1 MTIRYKAGDPRGV
14 PSGYEGNALPDEVR
28 VPSCGIEDLDKAFF
42 KTLRDGVAFQVSND
56 PGKQQKVPI
65 VFAVGEKWSMIKSG
79 RAIRDNDGTL
89 ILPLITVRRSG
100 IEQGNADTNGRGMNQ
115 HVGQMTVR
123 TQLDPRDRAYQNI
136 LNKLGLV
143 NSEDVAGDREFDE
156 TGSLLTD
163 RSQVQANA
171 LDNDVRSGGLLAP
184 KLGVNAWQIVTLP
197 TPQFYTATYEVT
209 IWAQYV
215 HHMNQMLEK
224 LMSSYLPTGNR
235 TMRLDT
241 DKGYWFVAYFDEG
254 ISSEDNAD
262 SSSGEELV
270 RKYKL
275 TVKVP
280 AYIVESGAPGM
291 PSGLRKFVSAPQIAF
306 ATGGEG
312 VDTFLDQGIPADND
326 PYAAADDPDRQYL
339 LTDPSQHPQTR
350 VTRTTERA
358 QVDMVVNPF
367 TGKREPEYAKVIQR
381 NSTTGE
387 SVVVPDDGIGLRI
400 VSPK

>member
-1 MTIRYKAGDPRGV
+1 
-14 PSGYEGNALPDEVR
+14 VR

-56 PGKQQKVPI
+56 PGKQQRVPI

-79 RAIRDNDGTL
+79 RAIRDKDGTL
-89 ILPLITVRRSG
+89 ILPLVTVRRSG
-100 IEQGNADTNGRGMNQ
+100 IEQSNTDVNGRGMNQ

-143 NSEDVAGDREFDE
+143 NSEDVAGDRDFDE

-163 RSQVQANA
+163 RAQIQANA
-171 LDNDVRSGGLLAP
+171 LDNDVRAGGLLAP
-184 KLGVNAWQIVTLP
+184 KLGVNAWQIITLP
-197 TPQFYTATYEVT
+197 TPQFYTATYEIT

-262 SSSGEELV
+262 SSSGEELI

-312 VDTFLDQGIPADND
+312 VDTFLDEGIPADND

-350 VTRTTERA
+350 VARTTERA

>member
-14 PSGYEGNALPDEVR
+14 PSGYEGNAPPDEVR

-56 PGKQQKVPI
+56 PGKQQRVPI

-79 RAIRDNDGTL
+79 RAIRDKDGTL
-89 ILPLITVRRSG
+89 ILPLVTVRRSG
-100 IEQGNADTNGRGMNQ
+100 IEQSNTDVNGRGMNQ

-143 NSEDVAGDREFDE
+143 NSEDVAGDRDFDE

-163 RSQVQANA
+163 RAQVQANA
-171 LDNDVRSGGLLAP
+171 LDNDVRAGGLLAP
-184 KLGVNAWQIVTLP
+184 KLGVNAWQIITLP
-197 TPQFYTATYEVT
+197 TPQFYTATYEIT

-262 SSSGEELV
+262 SSSGEELI

-312 VDTFLDQGIPADND
+312 VDTFLDEGIPADND

-350 VTRTTERA
+350 VARTTERA

>member
-1 MTIRYKAGDPRGV
+1 MTTRFRSGDPRGV
-14 PSGYEGNALPDEVR
+14 PSGFERSATPDDVR

-42 KTLRDGVAFQVSND
+42 KTLRDEVGFQVSND

-79 RAIRDNDGTL
+79 RALRDKDGTL
-89 ILPLITVRRSG
+89 ILPLVTVRRTA
-100 IEQGNADTNGRGMNQ
+100 IEQAKEDVNGRGMNQ
-115 HVGQMTVR
+115 HVGQVTVR
-123 TQLDPRDRAYQNI
+123 TKLDPRDRAYQNI

-143 NSEDVAGDREFDE
+143 NSEDVPGDRDFDDS
-156 TGSLLTD
+156 GSLRTARD
-163 RSQVQANA
+163 GTQANA
-171 LDNDVRSGGLLAP
+171 LDNDVRAGGLLAP
-184 KLGVNAWQIVTLP
+184 KLGVNAWQVITLP

-215 HHMNQMLEK
+215 NHMNQMLER

-235 TMRLDT
+235 TMKLDT
-241 DKGYWFVAYFDEG
+241 DKGYWFVAYFNEG

-262 SSSGEELV
+262 NSSGDELV

-280 AYIVESGAPGM
+280 AYVVESAAPGI
-291 PSGLRKFVSAPQIAF
+291 PSGLRKVVSAPQIAF
-306 ATGGEG
+306 ATGGSS
-312 VDTFLDQGIPADND
+312 VDTFLDEGIPVGSD
-326 PYAAADDPDRQYL
+326 PYEAADDPDKQYL

-350 VTRTTERA
+350 AAKTVERA
-358 QVDMVVNPF
+358 VVNTVVNPF
-367 TGKREPEYAKVIQR
+367 TGRKEPEYAKVVQR
-381 NSTTGE
+381 NSATGE
-387 SVVVPDDGIGLRI
+387 TVVVPDDGIGMRV

>member
-14 PSGYEGNALPDEVR
+14 PSGFEGNAPPDEVR

-56 PGKQQKVPI
+56 PGRQQKVPI

-79 RAIRDNDGTL
+79 RAIRDKDGTL

-100 IEQGNADTNGRGMNQ
+100 IEQSNADVNGRGMNQ

-143 NSEDVAGDREFDE
+143 NSEDVPGDREFDE

-163 RSQVQANA
+163 RAQVQANA
-171 LDNDVRSGGLLAP
+171 LDNDVRAGGLLAP
-184 KLGVNAWQIVTLP
+184 KLGVNAWQIITLP

-262 SSSGEELV
+262 SSSGEELI

-312 VDTFLDQGIPADND
+312 VDTFLDQGIPADSD
-326 PYAAADDPDRQYL
+326 PYEAADDPDRQYL

-350 VTRTTERA
+350 VKRTTERV

-381 NSTTGE
+381 NSTSGE